1 MANEEAL
8 GLTTDVPISDL
19 ESASK
24 INPSDLF
31 VLEQDGVAKNLSGQL
46 LISYVMSLMGGHGSI
61 TKIEKVKTE
70 GLVDTY
76 RITMEDGSLHE
87 YSVTNGERG
96 PGFYQTPA
104 NKTSTSQWLS
114 FDEIMPYEGYYPV
127 VHDMVLFS
135 DYSLGTVSE
144 VDKVNRRARLENVT
158 GSLQGGPGEN
168 GKDANIYVRYAS
180 QKPSESAPSFGDVP
194 DKWMGIASGTM
205 TTAPTDWR
213 AYKWMYVQGIAGES
227 IHHTWY
233 GTKLRITSASG
244 TSEADLIGHV
254 GPQGARGIP
263 GKIQTINGY
272 EPNPETG
279 DMVLGAGHKID
290 TSYQKFMDAPVT
302 FITSIAIVNGLGSAQ
317 IVAGNL
323 YHVTWRDTL
332 YECRA
337 QMYGGSVCLGN
348 LGYFGGPDTGEPF
361 VFEVSGDLYSSLTKS
376 NSNRETINVK
386 VERPE
391 SVEYITIPKEYMP
404 EDLYQRIA
412 ALEAKVGIG

>member
-1 MANEEAL
+1 MADIIA
-8 GLTTDVPISDL
+8 DVPISDL
-19 ESASK
+19 ETATK

-31 VLEQDGVAKNLSGQL
+31 LLEQDGVAKNLSGQL

-61 TKIEKVKTE
+61 IKIENVKTE

-96 PGFYQTPA
+96 PGFYPTPA
-104 NKTSTSQWLS
+104 NKTSASQWLS
-114 FDEIMPYEGYYPV
+114 FQEIIPYAGYYPV
-127 VHDMVLFS
+127 LHDMVLFS
-135 DYSLGTVSE
+135 DYSIGKVSE
-144 VDKVNRRARLENVT
+144 VDKVNRRARLEIVA
-158 GSLQGGPGEN
+158 GSLQGGPGED
-168 GKDANIYVRYAS
+168 GKDANIYIKYAS
-180 QKPSESAPSFGDVP
+180 QEPSASAPAFGEVP
-194 DKWMGIASGTM
+194 DKWMGVAAGTM

-227 IHHTWY
+227 LQHAWY
-233 GTKLRITSASG
+233 GTKLRITSVSG
-244 TSEADLIGHV
+244 TSEADLVGPV

-272 EPNPETG
+272 EPDPETG

-290 TSYQKFMDAPVT
+290 TPYQKLMDAPVT
-302 FITSIAIVNGLGSAQ
+302 FVSSLAIVNGLGTTQ
-317 IVAGNL
+317 IVAGNM
-323 YHVTWRDTL
+323 YHITWRTTL

-348 LGYFGGPDTGEPF
+348 LSYFGGPDTGEPF
-361 VFEVSGDLYSSLTKS
+361 VFEVTSDSYSTVTKA
-376 NSNRETINVK
+376 NTNRETINVV
-386 VERPE
+386 VEQPQN
-391 SVEYITIPKEYMP
+391 VEYIPIPREYIP
-404 EDLYQRIA
+404 ADIYQRLA